1 MLGAEQPVAVYGLEV
16 PSGDMMIQGNPAEF
30 PAPGKVRQHCM
41 HTAQLI
47 D

>member
-1 MLGAEQPVAVYGLEV
+1 MAAEQPVAVYGLEV

-30 PAPGKVRQHCM
+30 PAPGKVNPTFPMLC
-41 HTAQLI
+41 